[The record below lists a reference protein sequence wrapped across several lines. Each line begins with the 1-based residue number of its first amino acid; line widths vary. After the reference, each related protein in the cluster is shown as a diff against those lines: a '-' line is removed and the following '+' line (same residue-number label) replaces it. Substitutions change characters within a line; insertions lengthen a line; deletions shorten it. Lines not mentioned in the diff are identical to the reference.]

1 MALKSLFPEEMI
13 SKGSSSE
20 LSLESIAAK
29 LTYFELQTHLLH
41 WQTFGGFEHAALGD
55 MYELIFSIKDEIVE
69 KIMGYQNKRVKSF
82 KIEPLKDY
90 SSGASTVL
98 ASQVIEFAKQLQ
110 DFGKA
115 SNMPDIEN
123 ISQSLSGSIAK
134 IKYRLT
140 LT

>member
-1 MALKSLFPEEMI
+1 MASLNLFPDDMK
-13 SKGSSSE
+13 SKIVSSE

-29 LTYFELQTHLLH
+29 LTYFELQTHLFH
-41 WQTFGGFEHAALGD
+41 WQTFGGFEHATLGD
-55 MYELIFSIKDEIVE
+55 MYDLIFSIKDEIVE
-69 KIMGYQNKRVKSF
+69 KIMGYQGKRIKSF
-82 KIEPLKDY
+82 KIESLQDY
-90 SSGASTVL
+90 SLGASVTL

-110 DFGKA
+110 EFGKI

>member
-1 MALKSLFPEEMI
+1 MD
-13 SKGSSSE
+13 

-29 LTYFELQTHLLH
+29 LTYFELQAHLLH

-55 MYELIFSIKDEIVE
+55 MYELLFSIKDEIVE
-69 KIMGYQNKRVKSF
+69 KIMGYQGKRVKSF

-90 SSGASTVL
+90 SLEASTVL

-110 DFGKA
+110 DFGKI

>member
-1 MALKSLFPEEMI
+1 MTSLFPKEML
-13 SKGSSSE
+13 SSSGGE

-29 LTYFELQTHLLH
+29 LTYFHLQAHLLH

-55 MYELIFSIKDEIVE
+55 MYELLFSLKDEIVE
-69 KIMGYQNKRVKSF
+69 KIMGYQGKRIKSF
-82 KIEPLKDY
+82 KIDPIKDY
-90 SSGASTVL
+90 STGASTVL
-98 ASQVIEFAKQLQ
+98 ASQIIEFAKQLEEY
-110 DFGKA
+110 GES

>member
-1 MALKSLFPEEMI
+1 MALKSLFPEEMME
-13 SKGSSSE
+13 SKGSG
-20 LSLESIAAK
+20 SLTLETIAGK
-29 LTYFELQTHLLH
+29 LTYFHLQAHILH

-69 KIMGYQNKRVKSF
+69 KIMGYQGKRIKSF
-82 KIEPLKDY
+82 KIDPIKDY
-90 SSGASTVL
+90 STGASTVL
-98 ASQVIEFAKQLQ
+98 ASQIIEFAKQLEEY
-110 DFGKA
+110 GES

-123 ISQSLSGSIAK
+123 ISQALSGDIAK

>member
-1 MALKSLFPEEMI
+1 MSVKSLFPDEIMA
-13 SKGSSSE
+13 SKGSE

-41 WQTFGGFEHAALGD
+41 WQTFGGFEHTALGD

-69 KIMGYQNKRVKSF
+69 KIMGYQGKRIKSF
-82 KIEPLKDY
+82 KIDPIKDY
-90 SSGASTVL
+90 STGASTLL
-98 ASQVIEFAKQLQ
+98 ASQVIDFAKQLEEY
-110 DFGKA
+110 GKS

-123 ISQSLSGSIAK
+123 ISQSLSGAIAK

>member
-1 MALKSLFPEEMI
+1 MASLFPEEMM
-13 SKGSSSE
+13 SKAAVD

-29 LTYFELQTHLLH
+29 LTYFELQAHLFH

-55 MYELIFSIKDEIVE
+55 MYELIFSLKDEIIE
-69 KIMGYQNKRVKSF
+69 KIMGYQSKRVKSF
-82 KIEPLKDY
+82 KIEPIKDY
-90 SSGASTVL
+90 SPGASTLL
-98 ASQVIEFAKQLQ
+98 ASQIIEFAKQLEEY
-110 DFGKA
+110 GKS

-123 ISQSLSGSIAK
+123 ISQSLSGSIAQ